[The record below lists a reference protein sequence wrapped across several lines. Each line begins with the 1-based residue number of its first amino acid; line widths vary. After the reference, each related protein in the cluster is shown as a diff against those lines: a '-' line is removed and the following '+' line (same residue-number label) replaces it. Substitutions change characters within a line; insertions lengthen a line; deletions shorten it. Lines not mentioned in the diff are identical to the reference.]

1 VTFNGMDAS
10 PSWASRG
17 ITGDFPPDLYCVGH
31 GGNYSRH
38 AVTAGTQG
46 SMYKTTDG
54 GEIIPV
60 ILRLKTE
67 TRISAYLCV
76 DSSLCPDLPYERH
89 KSSSP
94 PLFFFVLLLI
104 LLGPSYFL
112 LPSSSF
118 CCYPSI
124 LILHHSTPLPFLES
138 NAVTSVKRIL

>member
-1 VTFNGMDAS
+1 MRVNYTESLSPSLPLSLGIIYVTFNGMDAS

-60 ILRLKTE
+60 ILGLKT
-67 TRISAYLCV
+67 
-76 DSSLCPDLPYERH
+76 
-89 KSSSP
+89 
-94 PLFFFVLLLI
+94 
-104 LLGPSYFL
+104 
-112 LPSSSF
+112 
-118 CCYPSI
+118 
-124 LILHHSTPLPFLES
+124 
-138 NAVTSVKRIL
+138 